1 MDSAKDEEM
10 KSEDDK
16 VILRTEALEKA
27 FGRMLAVDEV
37 SLSVQEGVITSVI
50 GPNGAGKTTLFNLI
64 TGHLKADDGKILFK
78 GENIVNRS
86 PHWINRQRIA
96 RSFQIVNIFP
106 TLSVFENVQAAV
118 ISRLRLNSKFVTP
131 VKKLV
136 RKEVLDII
144 NRVDL
149 SEQTESVA
157 GTLSYGDQRIMEVAI
172 ALGSNPELLLLDEPT
187 AGMSPEE
194 TYATTQLVKRLV
206 GDGELSILFVEH
218 DMDVV
223 FSVSDK
229 IIVMHEG
236 RVIAEGVP
244 EAVRN
249 NEAVLSV
256 YLGEEME

>member
-1 MDSAKDEEM
+1 M
-10 KSEDDK
+10 KSEDDR
-16 VILRTEALEKA
+16 VILKTEALEKA

-64 TGHLKADDGKILFK
+64 TGHLKADDGEILFK
-78 GENIVNRS
+78 GENIVNLS
-86 PHWINRQRIA
+86 PHRISRKGIA

-106 TLSVFENVQAAV
+106 TLSVFENVQAAI

-136 RKEVLDII
+136 REEVHDII

-149 SEQTESVA
+149 SEEAESVA

-172 ALGSNPELLLLDEPT
+172 ALGSKPELLLLDEPT

-194 TYATTQLVKRLV
+194 THATTQLVKKLV
-206 GDGELSILFVEH
+206 EDSELSILFVEH

-236 RVIAEGVP
+236 HVIAEGAP

-249 NEAVLSV
+249 NEAVRSV